1 MGLRRV
7 VASNERLLTP
17 DGDRSEAYENELEDF
32 EAQVDLIK
40 QGELDLPARPG
51 LKSSA
56 R

>member
-1 MGLRRV
+1 LWRF
-7 VASNERLLTP
+7 ASSKKRLLTP